1 MGQNIVDLD
10 FVNSSTQFLVL
21 LYTPRF
27 NLKIIINYCL
37 RMLCNEYN
45 SLIKDSVIS
54 IMIMMVRLC

>member
-21 LYTPRF
+21 LYIPSF

-37 RMLCNEYN
+37 SMLCNEYN
-45 SLIKDSVIS
+45 ILIKDSVI
-54 IMIMMVRLC
+54 